1 MAGWLDCPF
10 GWLAIPEIHLSIT
23 PTSYRFGRW
32 SIAICRSTMNVAISI
47 ALKILAVLVL
57 VLMNS
62 FFVAAELAL
71 VRIRETQLEALVAQ
85 GQRRARMA
93 RHIVH
98 HLNSYLSATQLGV
111 TMASLGLGYLGEP
124 VFTALLKP
132 LLGPLG
138 VTSEIWQHS
147 ISFAVG
153 FSVLTF
159 LSIVVGELAPKW
171 LTIQKT
177 LPVALWV
184 ARPLHLFYRAFYPF
198 NQLLNLSARWLVRRL
213 GIEPDGQGDR
223 VPSEEE
229 LRLVLAA
236 TPRAAFGRTIILNA
250 LDLRQRVVLEVM
262 RPRHEITAF
271 DMDATLADCL
281 ALAEKTRYS
290 RFPLCE
296 GGDLDKTRGVI
307 HVKDLYAAARE
318 PGRTAAD
325 LLPVARKLIYVP
337 ETARL
342 EKLLQLFLER
352 KLHFAIVVDEYGGT
366 VGIVTLE
373 NVLEE
378 LVGEIQDEFDQ
389 EKPELVRVE
398 ENIWEAAGTMPLHE
412 LEKIIGE
419 TPEEEG
425 IATASGWM
433 TQRLGGFPKVGDI
446 VRTGSCELRVEE
458 MDGPLVVRLKVTKHT
473 AETEFLKRPDSWP

>member
-1 MAGWLDCPF
+1 MNLNAV
-10 GWLAIPEIHLSIT
+10 IP
-23 PTSYRFGRW
+23 
-32 SIAICRSTMNVAISI
+32 I
-47 ALKILAVLVL
+47 ALKILAVLIL
-57 VLMNS
+57 VLLNG

-85 GQRRARMA
+85 GQRRAKMA
-93 RHIVH
+93 WHIVRN
-98 HLNSYLSATQLGV
+98 LNSYLSATQLGV
-111 TMASLGLGYLGEP
+111 TMASLGLGYLGGP

-132 LLGPLG
+132 LFGPLG
-138 VTSEIWQHS
+138 ITSEIWQHS
-147 ISFAVG
+147 ISVAVG
-153 FSVLTF
+153 FSALTF
-159 LSIVVGELAPKW
+159 LSVVVGELAPKW
-171 LTIQKT
+171 LTIQRT
-177 LPVALWV
+177 LPVALLA
-184 ARPLHLFYRAFYPF
+184 ARPLHWFYLAFYPF
-198 NQLLNLSARWLVRRL
+198 NRLLNFSARWLVRRL

-236 TPRAAFGRTIILNA
+236 TPRAAFGRNVILNA
-250 LDLRQRVVLEVM
+250 LDLRQRIAREVM
-262 RPRHEITAF
+262 RPRHEIIAF
-271 DMDATLADCL
+271 DTDATLADCL
-281 ALAEKTRYS
+281 ALAEKTHYS

-296 GGDLDKTRGVI
+296 GGDLDKTRGFVHI
-307 HVKDLYAAARE
+307 KDLYPAARE
-318 PGRTAAD
+318 PERTAAD

-389 EKPELVRVE
+389 EKPELVRVG
-398 ENIWEAAGTMPLHE
+398 ENAWEAAGTMPLHE

-419 TPEEEG
+419 TPQEEG

-433 TQRLGGFPKVGDI
+433 TQKLGGFPKAGDI
-446 VRTGSCELRVEE
+446 VRVGPCELRVEE
-458 MDGPLVVRLKVTKHT
+458 MDGPRVARLKITKHPTET
-473 AETEFLKRPDSWP
+473 AFLKNSETWP

>member
-1 MAGWLDCPF
+1 
-10 GWLAIPEIHLSIT
+10 
-23 PTSYRFGRW
+23 
-32 SIAICRSTMNVAISI
+32 MNLNAAISI
-47 ALKILAVLVL
+47 ALKILAVLLL
-57 VLMNS
+57 VLLNA

-71 VRIRETQLEALVAQ
+71 VRIRETQLETLVVQ

-93 RHIVH
+93 RHIVRH
-98 HLNSYLSATQLGV
+98 INSYLSATQLGV

-124 VFTALLKP
+124 LFTALLKP

-153 FSVLTF
+153 FSALTF
-159 LSIVVGELAPKW
+159 LSVVVGELAPKW
-171 LTIQKT
+171 MTIQRT

-184 ARPLHLFYRAFYPF
+184 ARPLHWFYVAFYPF
-198 NQLLNLSARWLVRRL
+198 NRLLNFSARWLVRRL
-213 GIEPDGQGDR
+213 GVELEGQSDR
-223 VPSEEE
+223 LPSEEE
-229 LRLVLAA
+229 LRLVVAA
-236 TPRAAFGRTIILNA
+236 TPRAAFGRNIILNA
-250 LDLRQRVVLEVM
+250 LDLRQRIAREVM

-271 DMDATLADCL
+271 DTDATLADCL

-296 GGDLDKTRGVI
+296 GGNLDKTRGVI
-307 HVKDLYAAARE
+307 HIKDLYPIARE

-325 LLPVARKLIYVP
+325 LLPLARKLIYVP

-389 EKPELVRVE
+389 EKPELVRVG
-398 ENIWEAAGTMPLHE
+398 ENVWEAAGIMPLHE

-419 TPEEEG
+419 TPQEEG

-433 TQRLGGFPKVGDI
+433 TQKLGGFPKVGDI
-446 VRTGSCELRVEE
+446 VRAGPCELRVEE
-458 MDGPLVVRLKVTKHT
+458 MDGPLVVRLKITKHS
-473 AETEFLKRPDSWP
+473 AETEFLKRAETWP